1 MYLADARSSK
11 AKVPSSALVAV
22 ATCLPE
28 ESRSSSVTPGSPSS
42 PFSTFPGLPPPGLKS
57 LQTTPVM
64 PSGFAG
70 GLTACLAPSGTSSG
84 EIADSPSTATWPGS
98 SGVFNVSVP
107 PGLPMSC
114 GVEGCAV
121 G

>member
-1 MYLADARSSK
+1 MIEGVISWAPSQSTPPKGWAKVWPEIAAVYVPAASSSK
-11 AKVPSSALVAV
+11 AKVPSSALVVV

-42 PFSTFPGLPPPGLKS
+42 PFSTFPALPPPGLKS

-70 GLTACLAPSGTSSG
+70 GLTACFAPSGTSSG
-84 EIADSPSTATWPGS
+84 GSPT
-98 SGVFNVSVP
+98 VP
-107 PGLPMSC
+107 
-114 GVEGCAV
+114 
-121 G
+121 